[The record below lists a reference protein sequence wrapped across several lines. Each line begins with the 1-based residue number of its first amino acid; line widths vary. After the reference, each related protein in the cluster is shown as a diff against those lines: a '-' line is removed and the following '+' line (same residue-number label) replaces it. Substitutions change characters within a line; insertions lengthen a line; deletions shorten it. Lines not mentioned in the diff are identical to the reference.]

1 MVKDLWKVL
10 LRNQLLENKGFKSRK
25 AVKHYI
31 RLKHFEVPQKK
42 ILEAFSITV
51 RRRIETET
59 GVGKGKEEV
68 LLKKGQHQRPLWWS
82 RDKDST
88 LPMQGTR
95 FNSWSGK

>member
-10 LRNQLLENKGFKSRK
+10 PRNQLLENKGFKSQK

-31 RLKHFEVPQKK
+31 RLKHFEIPQKK

-51 RRRIETET
+51 PRRIEREM
-59 GVGKGKEEV
+59 GVGKGKEV
-68 LLKKGQHQRPLWWS
+68 LLKKGQHQRPLWWF
-82 RDKDST
+82 RGKDSA